1 MIKALLYNKLVKQ
14 TSVLAGGTVIAQIIG
29 LIATP
34 ILSRFYTP
42 NDFGLLGSLLTIA
55 AIISVIG
62 SLKYEMAI
70 VLTSNRI
77 ETKGVFT
84 LSIWLLL
91 LFTGLISISVLIYPT
106 WLTYVGLEKVTVTNV
121 VLLLLLVL
129 GYGLQN
135 IYYQWHSKL
144 ENYALLSK
152 NAMAQKLGI
161 VIFQILTFVLFS
173 STYGLIVGFT
183 FGWLLALLI
192 LIIPQWKE
200 INQLP
205 FRLTHLK
212 LLAKKYYRF
221 PAYTALQNLLN
232 SVSQGLPI
240 LMLGFYF
247 DATTV
252 GLYFFA
258 VRILQLPST
267 IIGKSVRQ
275 VFYKRASDL
284 KSNLPQLRKEYLKT
298 TFGLFGIILSPVVV
312 IFIFGP
318 EIFQFLFGKKWIE
331 AGEISRWLF
340 LWIGMGFCNSPSQSV
355 LIILKKQ
362 NIFLFYEIVL
372 TISRFLVLFITL
384 SNSMILVD
392 VIKFYSITGFLLN
405 MSLIIISYF
414 ILIKSFHEKII

>member
-1 MIKALLYNKLVKQ
+1 MIKALLNNKLVKQ
-14 TSVLAGGTVIAQIIG
+14 TTVLAGGTIVAQVIG

-42 NDFGLLGSLLTIA
+42 DDFGILGSLLTVA

-62 SLKYEMAI
+62 SLKFEMAI

-77 ETKGVFT
+77 QTKGVFT

-91 LFTGLISISVLIYPT
+91 LFTGLVSISILIYPT

-152 NAMAQKLGI
+152 NAVVQKFGI
-161 VIFQILTFVLFS
+161 VILQLVAFFLFS
-173 STYGLIVGFT
+173 SAYGLILGFT
-183 FGWLLALLI
+183 LGWLLALLI
-192 LIIPQWKE
+192 LITPQWKE
-200 INQLP
+200 IGFLP
-205 FRLTHLK
+205 LRLSYLK

-221 PAYTALQNLLN
+221 PAYTAPQNLLN
-232 SVSQGLPI
+232 AVSQGLPV
-240 LMLGFYF
+240 LMLGYYF

-252 GLYFFA
+252 GLYFFT

-267 IIGKSVRQ
+267 FIGKSIRQ
-275 VFYKRASDL
+275 VFYKHANDL
-284 KSNLPQLRKEYLKT
+284 KNNLQHLRKEYLKT
-298 TFGLFGIILSPVVV
+298 TLGLFGMILIPVVV
-312 IFIFGP
+312 IFMFGP
-318 EIFQFLFGKKWIE
+318 DIFQILFGSKWFE
-331 AGEISRWLF
+331 AGELASWMF

-362 NIFLFYEIVL
+362 NIFLLYEIVL
-372 TISRFLVLFITL
+372 TISRFLVLYITL
-384 SNSMILVD
+384 SNSMILLD
-392 VIKFYSITGFLLN
+392 VIKIYSLIGLFCN
-405 MSLIIISYF
+405 FSLIIISYHF
-414 ILIKSFHEKII
+414 LNKKL

>member
-1 MIKALLYNKLVKQ
+1 MIKVLLNNKLVKQ

-34 ILSRFYTP
+34 FLSRFYSP

-55 AIISVIG
+55 AILSVIG

-84 LSIWLLL
+84 LSVWLLL
-91 LFTGLISISVLIYPT
+91 LFTGIISISVLAYPRC
-106 WLTYVGLEKVTVTNV
+106 LTYVGLEKVTVTNV

-135 IYYQWHSKL
+135 IYYQWHSKF

-161 VIFQILTFVLFS
+161 VVFQILIFVLFS

-183 FGWLLALLI
+183 FGWLLTLLI
-192 LIIPQWKE
+192 LIIPEWKE
-200 INQLP
+200 INLLP

-221 PAYTALQNLLN
+221 PAYTAPQNLLN
-232 SVSQGLPI
+232 SVSQGLPV
-240 LMLGFYF
+240 LMIGYYF

-267 IIGKSVRQ
+267 VIGKSIHQ

-298 TFGLFGIILSPVVV
+298 TFGLFGIILVPVVV

-318 EIFQFLFGKKWIE
+318 DIFKFLFGPKWYV
-331 AGEISRWLF
+331 AGELARWMF

-362 NIFLFYEIVL
+362 KFFLLYEIVL
-372 TISRFLVLFITL
+372 TISRFIVLLITL
-384 SNSMILVD
+384 TSDMILLNA
-392 VIKFYSITGFLLN
+392 IKFYSLTGLLLN
-405 MSLIIISYF
+405 FSLIMMSYYFLNKKRNENII
-414 ILIKSFHEKII
+414 